1 MRYFL
6 VNHKTRSATL
16 LFSKVALHDWIFSHS
31 YALSSR
37 AVGNFSLYRV
47 IVRKGLLG
55 HNLYMQGPCI
65 CSLKDY
71 IIRQN
76 LDLIEL

>member
-37 AVGNFSLYRV
+37 AVGNFSLSRV

-55 HNLYMQGPCI
+55 HNLYMQGPRI
-65 CSLKDY
+65 CSLREY
-71 IIRQN
+71 IVKHK
-76 LDLIEL
+76 LLVK